1 MTTSFSSNPG
11 IPQIHLVDGPGRDRR
26 QLTWYAA
33 PGVPTGVNAS
43 FDPSDG
49 NTFIFPYDPGG
60 TELRSIYRYDLASGD
75 ISLVTEAKMRYVPTW
90 SKQGKWLAYDS
101 LERNGKDR
109 DLYVIQPADPKT
121 KRRLADFTGAFA
133 ARLSPDGTALS
144 QP

>member
-1 MTTSFSSNPG
+1 VTTSFSSNPG